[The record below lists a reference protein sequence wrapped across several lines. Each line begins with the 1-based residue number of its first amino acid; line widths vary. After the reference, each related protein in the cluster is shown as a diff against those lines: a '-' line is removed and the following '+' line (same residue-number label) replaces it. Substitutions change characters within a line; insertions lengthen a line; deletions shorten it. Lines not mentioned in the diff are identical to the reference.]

1 LSAGISGANLI
12 GNDGAPQYPR
22 LAVSLDFFFLD
33 APNTNIYIFNLAYIL
48 HPAYYAIKKVLQPR
62 IFLTSKITLA
72 SS

>member
-33 APNTNIYIFNLAYIL
+33 APNTNIYIFNLAY
-48 HPAYYAIKKVLQPR
+48 AIKKVLQPR

>member
-1 LSAGISGANLI
+1 
-12 GNDGAPQYPR
+12 
-22 LAVSLDFFFLD
+22 VSLDFFFLD